1 MASTV
6 ILMRIHL
13 VKNIRHINRA
23 LLENMQNLMYSEN
36 MSEQQMSEN
45 FLRSILLNNRYQ
57 HSAKKVAELR
67 ELQNGRMDMERA
79 YIKA

>member
-6 ILMRIHL
+6 ILMWIHL

-45 FLRSILLNNRYQ
+45 FLRSNPVEQQI
-57 HSAKKVAELR
+57 SAFSQE
-67 ELQNGRMDMERA
+67 GS
-79 YIKA
+79 

>member
-1 MASTV
+1 
-6 ILMRIHL
+6 MRIHL

-45 FLRSILLNNRYQ
+45 FLRSNPVEQQI
-57 HSAKKVAELR
+57 SAFSQE
-67 ELQNGRMDMERA
+67 GS
-79 YIKA
+79 

>member
-1 MASTV
+1 VASTV

-45 FLRSILLNNRYQ
+45 FLRSNPVEQQI
-57 HSAKKVAELR
+57 SAFSQE
-67 ELQNGRMDMERA
+67 GS
-79 YIKA
+79 

>member
-45 FLRSILLNNRYQ
+45 FLRSNPVEQQI
-57 HSAKKVAELR
+57 SAFSQE
-67 ELQNGRMDMERA
+67 GS
-79 YIKA
+79 